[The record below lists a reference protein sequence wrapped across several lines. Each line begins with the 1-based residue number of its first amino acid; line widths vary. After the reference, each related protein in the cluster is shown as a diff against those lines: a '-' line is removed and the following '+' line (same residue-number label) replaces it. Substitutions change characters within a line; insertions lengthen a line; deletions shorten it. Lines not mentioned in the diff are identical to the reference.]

1 MPKDIFNLIIKYLNN
16 TLATR
21 KNLIKWAIS
30 QSSACYFCLKTET
43 LQHVVSSCTD
53 YFEEGGYTW
62 CQNSVLLFLAKTLSS
77 LPNCSIYVDLSLF
90 LSPSLKTG
98 DSLRPGLAFVTENSL
113 LYIIELKTKYNSLIS
128 DLTPAYSNITFFNHS
143 MSALG
148 TMGTSSHS
156 LITML
161 DDLQFDKTTSN
172 IIIKKLVN
180 IAIRC
185 TYYVFCCRNKSW
197 TNTELLDT

>member
-1 MPKDIFNLIIKYLNN
+1 MPKNIFNFTIKYLNN

-53 YFEEGGYTW
+53 YLEKGGYTW
-62 CQNSVLLFLAKTLSS
+62 CHNSVLLFLAKTLSS
-77 LPNCSIYVDLSLF
+77 LPNCSIYADLPLF
-90 LSPSLKTG
+90 LSPILETG
-98 DSLRPGLAFVTENSL
+98 DSLRPEIAFVTENSL
-113 LYIIELKTKYNSLIS
+113 LYVIELKAKYNSLTS
-128 DLTPAYSNITFFNHS
+128 DLTPVYSNITFFNHS
-143 MSALG
+143 MSALR
-148 TMGTSSHS
+148 TMDTSSDS

-161 DDLQFDKTTSN
+161 DDLQFDKTKSN

-185 TYYVFCCRNKSW
+185 TYYVLCCRNKSW